1 MNNRRNFLA
10 ALGASVIAA
19 PLSSFAQQQG
29 KIWRIGFLGLAS
41 AVASTHLVDALRAG
55 LRDHGYVEGR
65 NIVIEYRWADGKYE
79 RLPELAA
86 ELVRLKVEVIVGQG
100 TPGSLAAKQATTTIP
115 IIMATSADPIG
126 SGLVASLA
134 RPGGNVTGLSN
145 LSGDLGAKSLEILLS
160 IAPKLSRVAVLMN
173 PLNSSNITVLKG
185 VQNAVPRAEIKILPM
200 EARTAQEIE
209 TAFSTMTQQKAGAI
223 IVVLDPFLNQQA
235 RQIAELAV
243 KNRLP
248 SIGGNA
254 AYAEA
259 GCLMS
264 YGSSQAYDFRRAAT
278 YVDKI
283 LKGTKP
289 GELPVEQP
297 TKLELIINGK
307 TANALGLKIPQSLLI
322 SADKVI
328 E

>member
-1 MNNRRNFLA
+1 MISRRQLLVA
-10 ALGASVIAA
+10 VGANSLVA
-19 PLSSFAQQQG
+19 PLGSFAQQQG
-29 KIWRIGFLGLAS
+29 KVWRVGFLGLAS
-41 AVASTHLVDALRAG
+41 AAATAYMVDALRAG
-55 LRDHGYVEGR
+55 LRDLGYVEGR
-65 NIVIEYRWADGKYE
+65 NIVIEYRWADGNYE

-115 IIMATSADPIG
+115 IVMATVADPVG

-145 LSGDLGAKSLEILLS
+145 LSGDLGAKSLEMLLS

-173 PLNSSNITVLKG
+173 PRNSSNITTLKS
-185 VQNAVPRAEIKILPM
+185 VQNAVQTASIKILPM

-209 TAFSTMTQQKAGAI
+209 TAFSTMSQQKAGAI
-223 IVVLDPFLNQQA
+223 IIVLDPFLNQQS

-248 SIGGNA
+248 SIGGMA

-264 YGSSQAYDFRRAAT
+264 YGLNARDSYRQAAT